1 MLKGSQH
8 SFRFIEKQLQSALVK
23 AISAA
28 GIAFNIA
35 GDGSI
40 LYSEDL
46 SERPVERFIDDV
58 VETVFPDGYYRTA
71 AADSVKANRYR
82 RFKQFTGTPL
92 IEEARDGNTYFVQK
106 LFEKLYRCDGIP
118 THVSFTMWGKN
129 LDSDKTT
136 AILGISPSFA
146 CREGEPFTR
155 PYSLRGKDI
164 VSAQAPFGWW
174 ELCSIPQ
181 VESNDETVHLEW
193 LLGLL
198 NPIEPALTTLAE
210 ASSDTLYRVLQIAIV
225 RPKGSQQGP
234 SLYSP
239 MLERLGVLCDRV
251 DIWLEEDDYV

>member
-1 MLKGSQH
+1 M
-8 SFRFIEKQLQSALVK
+8 
-23 AISAA
+23 
-28 GIAFNIA
+28 
-35 GDGSI
+35 
-40 LYSEDL
+40 
-46 SERPVERFIDDV
+46 
-58 VETVFPDGYYRTA
+58 
-71 AADSVKANRYR
+71 
-82 RFKQFTGTPL
+82 
-92 IEEARDGNTYFVQK
+92 IEEARDGDTYFVQK
-106 LFEKLYRCDGIP
+106 IFEKLYRCDGIP

-129 LDSDKTT
+129 LRFRRDDRH
-136 AILGISPSFA
+136 LGYFVRRLRA
-146 CREGEPFTR
+146 VKAEPFTR
-155 PYSLRGKDI
+155 PYSSRRKGH
-164 VSAQAPFGWW
+164 SFRPAPFGWW

-239 MLERLGVLCDRV
+239 MLERLSVLCDRV